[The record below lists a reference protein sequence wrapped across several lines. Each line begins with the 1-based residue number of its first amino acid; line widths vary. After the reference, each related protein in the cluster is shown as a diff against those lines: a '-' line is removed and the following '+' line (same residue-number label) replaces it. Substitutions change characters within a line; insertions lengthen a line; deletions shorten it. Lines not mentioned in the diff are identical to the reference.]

1 MRKGFVCG
9 AFDLLHVGHLILL
22 EKCKDNCDYLL
33 VGLHVDPS
41 IERKSKNKPIQS
53 IFERLM
59 QLKSCKYVDG
69 VIIYETE
76 KELEVILRNS
86 GIDIRFLGSDYD
98 GSQPITAEDA
108 VQTKVIERNHN
119 YSSTELVERIKNG
132 RTKNTR

>member
-22 EKCKDNCDYLL
+22 EKCKDECDYLL

-76 KELEVILRNS
+76 KELEVILRNF

-98 GSQPITAEDA
+98 GTMLITAEDA
-108 VQTKVIERNHN
+108 VQTKVVERNHN
-119 YSSTELVERIKNG
+119 YSSTELIERIKNG